1 MSIFKS
7 SKLNNLLDDE
17 MKEVFSIMFE
27 ENDMEQMKKNWIND
41 RDLNKSDIEI
51 LKKGKERLLNLELEF
66 YGTSFNG
73 ESTNDYD
80 QSHPNKHKIVHI
92 NGFDWAKNNEKRN
105 NKNIIKNDNIISND
119 EEDLER

>member
-27 ENDMEQMKKNWIND
+27 ENDTEQMKKNWIND

-80 QSHPNKHKIVHI
+80 QSQQNKHKIVHI
-92 NGFDWAKNNEKRN
+92 NGFDWVKNNEKRN

>member
-27 ENDMEQMKKNWIND
+27 ENDIEQMEKNWIND

-73 ESTNDYD
+73 ESTNDY
-80 QSHPNKHKIVHI
+80 
-92 NGFDWAKNNEKRN
+92 